1 MLNTPIVPAEVRPG
15 DDFLYEYGHL
25 ELKKLSDDF
34 DSLDEKTAV
43 VLGFA
48 LVSIAEI
55 LGFLLLG
62 AAEQNHIHTTHPIAF
77 SCFFY
82 TGLGLTM
89 ASVFTGLLELLPRNY
104 DAGPTLEDLRPL
116 AGEAPEKI
124 KAALIHALD
133 TACDHNDDINTT
145 KWRFAVATAILVGV
159 SLICYAVAAAY
170 LFASAMGW

>member
-1 MLNTPIVPAEVRPG
+1 MLNTPIVPAEVKPG
-15 DDFLYEYGHL
+15 DDFLYEYGQL

-62 AAEQNHIHTTHPIAF
+62 AAEQNRIHTPHPIAF
-77 SCFFY
+77 ACFFY
-82 TGLGLTM
+82 MGLVLTM
-89 ASVFTGLLELLPRNY
+89 ASVVTGLLELWPRSY

-116 AGEAPEKI
+116 AGESPEKI
-124 KAALIHALD
+124 KAALIYALD
-133 TACDHNDDINTT
+133 AACDRNDDINTT
-145 KWRFAVATAILVGV
+145 KWRFAAATALLVGS
-159 SLICYAVAAAY
+159 SLICYAIAAAY
-170 LFASAMGW
+170 LFASTMNF